1 MLKIKNNPIDILFE
15 VVEENYP
22 QITKKISTIGF
33 ALIEKAFGVTQF
45 NDDGSIEIYISIY
58 KKRKQKMD
66 FETATELL
74 AHELAHAISGIE
86 AEHNEEWERVFDE
99 LNKLY
104 YERIEKDQ
112 QCLKV

>member
-1 MLKIKNNPIDILFE
+1 MLKIENNPIDILIE

-22 QITKKISTIGF
+22 EITKKIKTIGF

-74 AHELAHAISGIE
+74 AHEFAHAISGIE
-86 AEHNEEWERVFDE
+86 AEHNEEWQKCFSE
-99 LNKLY
+99 LNRLY
-104 YERIEKDQ
+104 YEKAKHKGE
-112 QCLKV
+112 